1 MRIEIILFLIA
12 AFLIA
17 NVYSDGKYL
26 KIAYTWKKY
35 YQMAGI
41 ALGALF
47 LYYLIKKNP
56 LSAKQILTTSND
68 YIKYLPVDKN
78 TSSMLSPILDFTSKQ
93 DFYGQSMGQG
103 MGQGMGQ
110 SMSQSGSNHVHFPMM
125 SSTQSQEN
133 RSTERI
139 IASGKKSTKRS
150 VSETKKKFVAA
161 RQNWKCGDCGDQLT
175 AWFEVDHKIRLEYGG
190 SNHIDNLVALC
201 RECHGKKTTIENL

>member
-26 KIAYTWKKY
+26 KIAFTWKKY

-47 LYYLIKKNP
+47 LYYIIKKNP

-103 MGQGMGQ
+103 MGQG
-110 SMSQSGSNHVHFPMM
+110 GSNHVHFPMM